1 MQLIEAPQQS
11 VAGLFTNI
19 LGTFLLLEM
28 SDAMRSTDSEKVD
41 ELQLVAACRTGDTR
55 AFEQLV
61 LRYQCSLYNIALRIS
76 GNEADAAEIVQE
88 AFLAAWRKISDFR
101 GDARFST
108 WLTSIAVNQART
120 RWQQNSQKQGR
131 EIPFETTD
139 DAGENRQCYLASD
152 RPSALECLEQ
162 SQLRELLERCIKA
175 LDQGFREVL
184 VLRDMRELPYEEVA
198 QALGLRE
205 GTVKSRLFRARE
217 SVRDCVTRG
226 MGRQ

>member
-1 MQLIEAPQQS
+1 MNAT
-11 VAGLFTNI
+11 V
-19 LGTFLLLEM
+19 
-28 SDAMRSTDSEKVD
+28 SETAD
-41 ELQLVAACRTGDTR
+41 DLQLVAACRNGDTD
-55 AFEQLV
+55 AFGQLV
-61 LRYQCSLYNIALRIS
+61 LRYQHSLYNIALRIS

-88 AFLAAWRKISDFR
+88 AFLSAWRKIADFR
-101 GDARFST
+101 GDAKLST

-120 RWQQNSQKQGR
+120 RWQQNRQKRGR
-131 EIPFETTD
+131 ETSLETTNED
-139 DAGENRQCYLASD
+139 GDSRQLHLASEQ
-152 RPSALECLEQ
+152 PTALECLEQ

-184 VLRDMRELPYEEVA
+184 VLRDIRELPYDEVA